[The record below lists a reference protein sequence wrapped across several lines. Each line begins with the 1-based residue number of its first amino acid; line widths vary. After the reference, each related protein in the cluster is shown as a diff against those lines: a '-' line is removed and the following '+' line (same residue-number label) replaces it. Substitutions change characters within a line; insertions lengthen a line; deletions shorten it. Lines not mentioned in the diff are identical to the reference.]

1 VERFHLFCA
10 LAFVLVEDMNN
21 SGTWRPSRGLA
32 WQCAY
37 FLGAEVVIGV
47 SRVPALPTQPSDSVP
62 HAANS
67 RCESVVEVCMCVL
80 EVTTGCLSSKRAR
93 ALVET
98 AALNL

>member
-1 VERFHLFCA
+1 MVSTAIARLRSPQDVVERFHLFCA

-47 SRVPALPTQPSDSVP
+47 FCTRSP
-62 HAANS
+62 HLDP
-67 RCESVVEVCMCVL
+67 RF
-80 EVTTGCLSSKRAR
+80 TRPR
-93 ALVET
+93 P
-98 AALNL
+98 